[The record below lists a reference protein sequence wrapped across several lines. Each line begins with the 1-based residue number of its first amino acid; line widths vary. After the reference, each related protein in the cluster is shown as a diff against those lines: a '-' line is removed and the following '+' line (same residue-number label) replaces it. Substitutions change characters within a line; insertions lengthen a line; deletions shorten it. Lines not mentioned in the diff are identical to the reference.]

1 MPPQARSETL
11 YLQSSTSTASMT
23 PRDKTSPL
31 PPPTSLAP
39 LSQAVMESFGDGVV
53 VFDAYGRVVY
63 ANGIARRKAGTDGD
77 LGTQR
82 AESLRPRLLALGGRV
97 APLRAG
103 GVILGEVVFLPGGDQ
118 PRTLADRERQAIVD
132 TMQGTR
138 GRLAE
143 TARRLGISRTTL
155 WRRLKAYGLRPG
167 NGRSGASHS

>member
-1 MPPQARSETL
+1 
-11 YLQSSTSTASMT
+11 MT

-39 LSQAVMESFGDGVV
+39 LGQAVMESFGDGVV

-63 ANGIARRKAGTDGD
+63 ANGLARRMAGVDGD

-82 AESLRPRLLALGGRV
+82 AEALRPRLLALGGRV
-97 APLRAG
+97 SPLRAG
-103 GVILGEVVFLPGGDQ
+103 GTNLGEVVFLPGAPPSSQ

-132 TMQGTR
+132 TLQGTR

-167 NGRSGASHS
+167 NGRSGSSHS